1 MGIIFPFFIY
11 AMDIPDNMVLKPS
24 VFIYCILAGITVG
37 VLKIMP
43 AMLMRF

>member
-1 MGIIFPFFIY
+1 MGIIFFFVH
-11 AMDIPDNMVLKPS
+11 AMGIPGNMVLKPS

-37 VLKIMP
+37 VLNIMP